1 MKRLMN
7 LFRSIAWFILKKQI
21 RRQFSTVQQL
31 NTKTLADWLETGES
45 KIQLIDTRKEEEFL
59 VSHLPKAQHIPDLE
73 TAQANLDPT
82 ITIVAYC
89 SVGYRS
95 SKLAE
100 QLQQLGYD
108 QVWNLEGSIF
118 QWVNEGRTVIQNGQ
132 PTQQVHP
139 YSEKWKLLLNNY

>member
-1 MKRLMN
+1 MKPLIN
-7 LFRSIAWFILKKQI
+7 PFRSIAWFFLKRQIRNQFPTVKQI
-21 RRQFSTVQQL
+21 
-31 NTKTLADWLETGES
+31 NTKTLAHWLKKGEL
-45 KIQLIDTRKEEEFL
+45 KIQLIDTRNQEEFL

-73 TAQANLDPT
+73 TAQAKLDPD
-82 ITIVAYC
+82 IPIIAYC

-100 QLQQLGYD
+100 QLQRLGYN

-118 QWVNEGRTVIQNGQ
+118 QWVNEGRTLMQKGK

-139 YSEKWKLLLNNY
+139 YREKWKLLLNK

>member
-21 RRQFSTVQQL
+21 RRQFPTVQQL
-31 NTKTLADWLETGES
+31 NTKTLADWLETGQP

-59 VSHLPKAQHIPDLE
+59 VSHLPQAQNIPDLE

-95 SKLAE
+95 SKLAQ

-139 YSEKWKLLLNNY
+139 YSEKWKVLLNH